1 MVMNII
7 EALKKAQIEQKAI
20 RLKNWHKE
28 GICILPTNSEP
39 LGIFLIVENGKKGT
53 RYWNP
58 SAKELTS
65 NEWEL
70 L

>member
-1 MVMNII
+1 MNII
-7 EALKKAQIEQKAI
+7 EAIKKAQVEQRAI
-20 RLKNWHKE
+20 RLKEWKE
-28 GICILPTNSEP
+28 QGVCILPTNSEP

-58 SAKELTS
+58 SAEELTS